1 MFYAWHRSRRRHS
14 FRCCVT
20 PVIVM
25 PLPECLV
32 SLLGITGFL
41 VGALPGV
48 DDFPVIGVPWMEAGE
63 RKGSVSIT
71 KARVKIPGAKYN
83 HLMARSAE
91 GMFVS
96 CRSFQRKYSQLPC
109 TRGRKRA
116 VPRASVA
123 MRIA

>member
-48 DDFPVIGVPWMEAGE
+48 DDFPVIGVPWMEAGGE
-63 RKGSVSIT
+63 KRQRIDHKSSGEDSRCEVQ
-71 KARVKIPGAKYN
+71 PLNGAQ
-83 HLMARSAE
+83 
-91 GMFVS
+91 
-96 CRSFQRKYSQLPC
+96 CRGDVRELPIFPEEIQPVTVHQRQEKV
-109 TRGRKRA
+109 